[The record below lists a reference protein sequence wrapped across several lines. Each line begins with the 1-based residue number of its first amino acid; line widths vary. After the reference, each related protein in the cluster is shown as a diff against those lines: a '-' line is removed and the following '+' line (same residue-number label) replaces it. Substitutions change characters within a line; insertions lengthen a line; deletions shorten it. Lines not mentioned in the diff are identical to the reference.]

1 MKMKTRRTRWS
12 SESIYRSIVTACS
25 TDRDNEACFKSMTKA
40 KKINSIIVHCS
51 LCILTSTLSTL
62 NCMYLYSFSAS
73 RFESSILTVSSLPR
87 GTKAGDLLIDESR
100 YYLCLGEA
108 IARPEL
114 YGHTSITLRDPSF
127 VCQLMQTSTL
137 DLLHRLVNEYYASY
151 TAAIPLRLG
160 NDIAQIVTKKKT
172 IWPKRE
178 STSEKNILPPQH
190 LSIFPSLRA
199 AETAYPQL
207 SDDTI
212 ILSGQSTTV
221 QRAKAYR
228 GIKNGTITH
237 VIATHSQ
244 IFRDRQH
251 LTAIDIYDPLSWA
264 YETYADPRYR
274 LSDILTHMASIYSI
288 HITTH
293 GLTPQRPWISDNTSE
308 KAKNPSS
315 VR

>member
-1 MKMKTRRTRWS
+1 
-12 SESIYRSIVTACS
+12 
-25 TDRDNEACFKSMTKA
+25 
-40 KKINSIIVHCS
+40 
-51 LCILTSTLSTL
+51 
-62 NCMYLYSFSAS
+62 MYLYSFSAS

-87 GTKAGDLLIDESR
+87 GTKAGDLLIDENR
-100 YYLCLGEA
+100 HYLCLGEA

-114 YGHTSITLRDPSF
+114 YGHASITLRDPSF

-151 TAAIPLRLG
+151 TTAIPLRLG
-160 NDIAQIVTKKKT
+160 NDITQIVAKKKT
-172 IWPKRE
+172 AWPKH
-178 STSEKNILPPQH
+178 SKALPVKWGFAPQR

-199 AETAYPQL
+199 AETTYPQL
-207 SDDTI
+207 SDDMI

-274 LSDILTHMASIYSI
+274 VSDVLTHMASIYSI

>member
-1 MKMKTRRTRWS
+1 
-12 SESIYRSIVTACS
+12 
-25 TDRDNEACFKSMTKA
+25 
-40 KKINSIIVHCS
+40 
-51 LCILTSTLSTL
+51 
-62 NCMYLYSFSAS
+62 MYLYSFSAS

-114 YGHTSITLRDPSF
+114 YGHASITLCDPSF

-137 DLLHRLVNEYYASY
+137 NLLHRLVNEYYSSY
-151 TAAIPLRLG
+151 TASLPLWLG
-160 NDIAQIVTKKKT
+160 NDITQIVSKKKT
-172 IWPKRE
+172 AWPKRHISSPDKGRVPNAFGTE
-178 STSEKNILPPQH
+178 GFAQR
-190 LSIFPSLRA
+190 LSLFPSLRA
-199 AETAYPQL
+199 AETTYPQL
-207 SDDTI
+207 NDDMI
-212 ILSGQSTTV
+212 ILSWQSTTV

-264 YETYADPRYR
+264 YETYAEPRYR
-274 LSDILTHMASIYSI
+274 VSDILQTMQTIYDELS
-288 HITTH
+288 ITTH
-293 GLTPQRPWISDNTSE
+293 GLTPQRPWLSDNASG

>member
-1 MKMKTRRTRWS
+1 
-12 SESIYRSIVTACS
+12 
-25 TDRDNEACFKSMTKA
+25 
-40 KKINSIIVHCS
+40 
-51 LCILTSTLSTL
+51 
-62 NCMYLYSFSAS
+62 MYLYSFSAS

-87 GTKAGDLLIDESR
+87 GTKAGDLLIDENR
-100 YYLCLGEA
+100 HYLCLGEA

-114 YGHTSITLRDPSF
+114 YGHASITLRDPSF

-151 TAAIPLRLG
+151 TTAIPLRLG
-160 NDIAQIVTKKKT
+160 NDITQIVAKKDHPDPNIAK
-172 IWPKRE
+172 P
-178 STSEKNILPPQH
+178 SLSSEGLPHNASRSSH
-190 LSIFPSLRA
+190 LSEQQRQ
-199 AETAYPQL
+199 TYPQL
-207 SDDTI
+207 SDDMI

-274 LSDILTHMASIYSI
+274 VSDVLTHMASIYSI